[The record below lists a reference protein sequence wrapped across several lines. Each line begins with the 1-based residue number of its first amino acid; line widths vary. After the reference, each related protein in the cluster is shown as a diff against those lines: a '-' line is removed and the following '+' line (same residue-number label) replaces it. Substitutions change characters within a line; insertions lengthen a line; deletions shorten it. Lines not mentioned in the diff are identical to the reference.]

1 MDNRFSR
8 VSAGWGKL
16 KPAQEYKL
24 FILFI
29 VLYIA
34 AVKMSIRVVAALVA
48 VAVLAYIYAILFLL
62 PPSFSVP
69 GALVLGIFIG
79 AILIV
84 RLLYGNGGNH

>member
-1 MDNRFSR
+1 MNNRYSR
-8 VSAGWGKL
+8 LSAGWGRLKL
-16 KPAQEYKL
+16 AQECKL

-34 AVKMSIRVVAALVA
+34 AAKMNNRVVAALVA

-79 AILIV
+79 AILII
-84 RLLYGNGGNH
+84 RLLYGNGGSH